1 MRADDAIR
9 LRHILD
15 AIQQATQF
23 LQGRRGTRGVRSWE
37 AGDPDALVLQ
47 HRGFRHPCLPDALVS
62 RTALGLRDV
71 EDFGI
76 HASTGTRSAKFYDQA

>member
-23 LQGRRGTRGVRSWE
+23 LQGRNKEELGGR
-37 AGDPDALVLQ
+37 DPDALVLQ
-47 HRGFRHPCLPDALVS
+47 HRGFRHPCLPDAWL
-62 RTALGLRDV
+62 LRHR
-71 EDFGI
+71 DFGI